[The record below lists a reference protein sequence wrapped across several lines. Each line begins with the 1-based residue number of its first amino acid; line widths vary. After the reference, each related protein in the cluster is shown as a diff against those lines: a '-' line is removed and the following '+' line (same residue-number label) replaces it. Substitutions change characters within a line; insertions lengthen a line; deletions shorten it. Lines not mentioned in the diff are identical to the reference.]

1 MVSHIFSHTVIFY
14 FSNPL
19 AASQTHAQFGNFG
32 GFSGGS
38 NPYSPN
44 TGGNFN
50 FDPFSFFSS
59 GTKILTAHAVL
70 ASLAFVVFF
79 PTGGILIRLCS
90 FHGLWLLHGLFQIFA
105 YLLYIAAFGLGIYM
119 ATNLRMLNQAHPIIG
134 IVLFVLLFFQPLLG
148 FLHHFMFK
156 KHGRRMVWSYGHIWL
171 GRIVITLGM
180 INGGLGLQLA
190 KRTRIGAPSN
200 GQVVA
205 YSVVA
210 AIMWVAYVL
219 AALIGENRRR
229 RALARET
236 LSHKEERDINR
247 NANVETGRHYNG
259 KLGSR
264 YG

>member
-1 MVSHIFSHTVIFY
+1 MVLLLQGPNRTSHSIIQHAFLPIIAAIMALYVAALV
-14 FSNPL
+14 L
-19 AASQTHAQFGNFG
+19 ALASQTHAQFGNFG
-32 GFSGGS
+32 GYGGG

-44 TGGNFN
+44 TGGNSNFN
-50 FDPFSFFSS
+50 PFTFFSS
-59 GTKILTAHAVL
+59 GTKILTAHAIL

-79 PTGGILIRLCS
+79 PIGGILIRLCS
-90 FHGLWLLHGLFQIFA
+90 FPGLWLLHGLFQIFA
-105 YLLYIAAFGLGIYM
+105 YLLFIAAFGLGIYM

-171 GRIVITLGM
+171 GRIIITLGI

-205 YSVVA
+205 YIVVA
-210 AIMWVAYVL
+210 AIMWVVYVL

-236 LSHKEERDINR
+236 LSHKEER
-247 NANVETGRHYNG
+247 T
-259 KLGSR
+259 
-264 YG
+264 

>member
-1 MVSHIFSHTVIFY
+1 
-14 FSNPL
+14 
-19 AASQTHAQFGNFG
+19 
-32 GFSGGS
+32 
-38 NPYSPN
+38 
-44 TGGNFN
+44 
-50 FDPFSFFSS
+50 
-59 GTKILTAHAVL
+59 
-70 ASLAFVVFF
+70 
-79 PTGGILIRLCS
+79 
-90 FHGLWLLHGLFQIFA
+90 
-105 YLLYIAAFGLGIYM
+105 
-119 ATNLRMLNQAHPIIG
+119 MLNQAHPIIG

-171 GRIVITLGM
+171 GRIIITLGI

-190 KRTRIGAPSN
+190 KRTRIGAQSN

-205 YSVVA
+205 FSVVA

-247 NANVETGRHYNG
+247 NANVEAGRHHNR
-259 KLGSR
+259 KPIGSR